1 MTEHTEGPWAIS
13 GDYGLYGSEIV
24 APNAYT
30 HAIATVWT
38 KRIAEKGTLLEWP
51 EGVANARLISSAPEL
66 LAACEEALR
75 FIASPQGVG
84 PHYDDALLAR
94 AQIEAAI
101 HKARGQKP

>member
-1 MTEHTEGPWAIS
+1 MTEHTWELEQVGPSWHVRGPGARP
-13 GDYGLYGSEIV
+13 DLWLDSED
-24 APNAYT
+24 
-30 HAIATVWT
+30 H
-38 KRIAEKGTLLEWP
+38 
-51 EGVANARLISSAPEL
+51 ARLIAAAPDL

-101 HKARGQKP
+101 HKARGQGP

>member
-51 EGVANARLISSAPEL
+51 EGVANARLIAAAPDL
-66 LAACEEALR
+66 LALVEDHPMLGDLNFMGQVLGWLERREQVL
-75 FIASPQGVG
+75 
-84 PHYDDALLAR
+84 
-94 AQIEAAI
+94 AAI
-101 HKARGQKP
+101 AKAKGQKP